1 MLVIP
6 VFDTMIL
13 SEIQINVQ
21 EDILSEHELQNVKEE
36 EVFLI
41 APIKEQKERRA
52 LVKEDF
58 FGVGILAKLSSVFEQ
73 DANTLLG
80 VETGKRVRLED
91 IWVSEDRVDANY
103 IELEDIRDLT
113 EEEEEEYL
121 REFKGYA
128 SELVKSLPAGM
139 LMRGYIRRW
148 KNLEEAATNIGGYLD
163 LDVKERYEVMALDSR
178 KKRFDLIMEGI
189 KRLVGSQAAREE
201 IRHKMSAE
209 EENNYKAMALRKQM
223 KAMEKELSRIEDG
236 VESEEAM
243 FAKRIEEAGMP
254 EEVEKEARRVLK
266 RFAMEGGHG
275 SEYGTLYEY
284 LDFITSVCW
293 KDSDEQ
299 EIDIVKAKEILER
312 DHYGLDKV
320 KKRILEQIAVMSLK
334 KKQTGSILLFVG
346 APGTGKTSMGQSVAN
361 ALGRKFVRIS
371 LGGVRDEAEIRGH
384 RRTYVGAMPG
394 RIMEGIKRSGAKN
407 PVVVLDEIDK
417 LASEYKG
424 DPASAL
430 LEVLDPEQNYTYV
443 DHYMNVP
450 YDLSKVF
457 FLCTANSTDGIPAP
471 LLDRMEVISLSGYT
485 PLEKYQIARKHLLP
499 QAIADNGLTKSQIS
513 ISQGALK
520 KIISD
525 YTREAGVRGLKKQLD
540 KICRDAAVKILEE
553 ETKIKSDQAAAEN
566 EKKAA
571 AENKKEKA
579 EERPETVSVKDGKIK
594 VTIKEKDLFG
604 ILGKKV
610 ASHEK
615 AGKRMNPGVAT
626 GLAWTQVGGE
636 ILYIETVKTKGS
648 GKLHITGQLGDV
660 MKESAEIAYSLVK
673 SKLSGKDIDFDKTDI
688 HIHVPEGAV
697 PKDGPSAGVTLYTA
711 LTSLFLGKPVKKKL
725 AMTGEVS
732 LRGEVLPIGGLPEKL
747 MAAERAGM
755 ETILIPDKNEED
767 LKEIPEEITKKLTII
782 PVHTIEEVRKESLG

>member
-6 VFDTMIL
+6 VYDTMIL
-13 SEIQINVQ
+13 SGIQINVQ
-21 EDILSEHELQNVKEE
+21 EDIFSESELQNVKTEE
-36 EVFLI
+36 KFLI
-41 APIKEQKERRA
+41 APIKEQKERRS
-52 LVKEDF
+52 LVKDDF
-58 FGVGILAKLSSVFEQ
+58 FGIGILAKLNSVFDQ
-73 DANTLLG
+73 DENTFLG
-80 VETGKRVRLED
+80 ISTGKRVRLEE
-91 IWVSEDRVDANY
+91 IYISENRVDADFQ
-103 IELEDIRDLT
+103 ELEDIFDLS
-113 EEEEEEYL
+113 EEDEQMYL
-121 REFKGYA
+121 HDFKGYA
-128 SELVKSLPAGM
+128 GELVKSLPGGVI
-139 LMRGYIRRW
+139 MRGYIRRW

-163 LDVKERYEVMALDSR
+163 LDAKERYNIMASDSR
-178 KKRFDLIMEGI
+178 KERFDLIMEGI
-189 KRLVGSQAAREE
+189 KRLVGSQAARDD
-201 IRHKMSAE
+201 IRKKMSAE
-209 EENNYKAMALRKQM
+209 EENSYKAMALRKQM
-223 KAMEKELSRIEDG
+223 KVMERELSKIEDG
-236 VESEEAM
+236 IESEEEM
-243 FAKRIEEAGMP
+243 FSKRIAEAGMP
-254 EEVEKEARRVLK
+254 EEIEKEAKRVLK

-293 KDSDEQ
+293 KDE
-299 EIDIVKAKEILER
+299 EEKKIDIAEAKHILEK

-320 KKRILEQIAVMSLK
+320 KKRVLEQIAVMSLK

-394 RIMEGIKRSGAKN
+394 RIMEGIKRSGSKN

-430 LEVLDPEQNYTYV
+430 LEVLDPEQNDNYV

-471 LLDRMEVISLSGYT
+471 LLDRMEVIPLSGYT
-485 PLEKYQIARKHLLP
+485 PLEKLEIAKKHLLP
-499 QAIADNGLTKSQIS
+499 QAIEDNGLKKSQIS
-513 ISQGALK
+513 IGQGTLK

-540 KICRDAAVKILEE
+540 KICRYAAVKILEKNSE
-553 ETKIKSDQAAAEN
+553 PVSEEKEAEDKETK
-566 EKKAA
+566 
-571 AENKKEKA
+571 
-579 EERPETVSVKDGKIK
+579 KIK
-594 VTIKEKDLFG
+594 INIKEKDLFD

-610 ASHEK
+610 AIHEK
-615 AGKRMNPGVAT
+615 AGKRLNPGVAT

-636 ILYIETVKTKGS
+636 ILYIETLKTKGS
-648 GKLHITGQLGDV
+648 GKLQITGQLGDV

-673 SKLSGKDIDFDKTDI
+673 SKLSGKGIDFDKTDI

-711 LTSLFLGKPVKKKL
+711 LTSLFLGKPVKNKL

-755 ETILIPDKNEED
+755 ETILIPDKNEDD

-782 PVHTIEEVRKESLG
+782 PVHTIEEVRRESLGG

>member
-6 VFDTMIL
+6 VYDTLIL
-13 SEIQINVQ
+13 SGIQINVQ
-21 EDILSEHELQNVKEE
+21 EDIFSSNELENVKAEE
-36 EVFLI
+36 DFII

-52 LVKEDF
+52 LVSEDF
-58 FGVGILAKLSSVFEQ
+58 YGVGVSARLVSTFSQDGNALLS
-73 DANTLLG
+73 
-80 VETGKRVRLED
+80 VETGKRVHLEE
-91 IWVSEDRVDANY
+91 IWISEERVDAAY
-103 IELEDIRDLT
+103 LEIEDIYDLSD
-113 EEEEEEYL
+113 EEEEEYL
-121 REFKGYA
+121 KEFKAYA
-128 SELVKSLPAGM
+128 TELVKSLPTGM
-139 LMRGYIRRW
+139 IMRAYIRRW
-148 KNLEEAATNIGGYLD
+148 KNMEEAATNVGGYLD
-163 LDVKERYEVMALDSR
+163 LDARERYEVMAIDSR
-178 KKRFDLIMEGI
+178 KKRFELLLEGMR
-189 KRLVGSQAAREE
+189 RLVGSEAAKEE
-201 IRHKMSAE
+201 IRHKMSTE

-223 KAMEKELSRIEDG
+223 KVMERELSKIEDG
-236 VESEEAM
+236 VESEEEM

-254 EEVEKEARRVLK
+254 EEVEKEAKRVLK
-266 RFAMEGGHG
+266 RFGMEGGHG

-293 KDSDEQ
+293 KEP
-299 EIDIVKAKEILER
+299 EETELDIVKARKILEE

-334 KKQTGSILLFVG
+334 KKQNGSILLFVG
-346 APGTGKTSMGQSVAN
+346 APGTGKTSMGQSVAR
-361 ALGRKFVRIS
+361 ALGREYVRIS

-430 LEVLDPEQNYTYV
+430 LEVLDPEQNSNYV

-485 PLEKYQIARKHLLP
+485 PLEKYEIARKHLLP
-499 QAIADNGLTKSQIS
+499 QALEENGIKKSELS
-513 ISQGALK
+513 ITPGALK
-520 KIISD
+520 KIIAD

-540 KICRDAAVKILEE
+540 KICRYAAVKLLEE
-553 ETKIKSDQAAAEN
+553 RAGEAEKQVEGKKTEVLKSA
-566 EKKAA
+566 EKKAD
-571 AENKKEKA
+571 KFKI
-579 EERPETVSVKDGKIK
+579 SV
-594 VTIKEKDLFG
+594 KEKDLFD
-604 ILGKKV
+604 ILGKKT
-610 ASHEK
+610 ANHEK
-615 AGKRMNPGVAT
+615 AAKKLNPGVAT

-636 ILYIETVKTKGS
+636 ILFIETIKTKGS

-673 SKLSGKDIDFDKTDI
+673 SKLSGKEIDFDKTDI

-711 LTSLFLGKPVKKKL
+711 LTSLFLGKPVKKNL

-755 ETILIPDKNEED
+755 KTILIPDKNEED
-767 LKEIPEEITKKLTII
+767 LKEVPKEITEKLTII
-782 PVHTIEEVRKESLG
+782 PVHTIEEVKKESLGEA

>member
-6 VFDTMIL
+6 VYDTMIL
-13 SEIQINVQ
+13 SGIQINIQ
-21 EDILSEHELQNVKEE
+21 EDIFSENELKNVKAEE
-36 EVFLI
+36 EFLI
-41 APIKEQKERRA
+41 APIKEQKERNA
-52 LVKEDF
+52 LVPEDF
-58 FGVGILAKLSSVFEQ
+58 FGIGILVRLNSVFDQ
-73 DANTLLG
+73 DENTLLG
-80 VETGKRVRLED
+80 ISTGKRVRLQE
-91 IWVSEDRVDANY
+91 IYVSAERVDADF
-103 IELEDIRDLT
+103 IELEDIFDLS
-113 EEEEEEYL
+113 EEEEKNYL
-121 REFKGYA
+121 RDFKGYA
-128 SELVKSLPAGM
+128 GELVKSLPAGVI
-139 LMRGYIRRW
+139 MRGYIRRW
-148 KNLEEAATNIGGYLD
+148 KTLEEAATNIGGYLD
-163 LDVKERYEVMALDSR
+163 LDAKERYEIMATNSR
-178 KKRFDLIMEGI
+178 KERCALIMEGI
-189 KRLVGSQAAREE
+189 KRLIGSQAARDD
-201 IRHKMSAE
+201 IRHKMSTE
-209 EENNYKAMALRKQM
+209 EENTYKAMAIRKQM
-223 KAMEKELSRIEDG
+223 KVMERELSKIENG
-236 VESEEAM
+236 VESEEEL
-243 FAKRIEEAGMP
+243 FSKRIETAEMP
-254 EEVEKEARRVLK
+254 EEVEKEAKRVLK

-293 KDSDEQ
+293 KDETESEF
-299 EIDIVKAKEILER
+299 DIIKAKEILEKE
-312 DHYGLDKV
+312 HYGLDKV

-394 RIMEGIKRSGAKN
+394 RIMEGIKRAGSKN

-430 LEVLDPEQNYTYV
+430 LEVLDPEQNHHYV

-457 FLCTANSTDGIPAP
+457 FLCTANSTDGIPTP

-485 PLEKYQIARKHLLP
+485 PLEKLEIAKRHLLP
-499 QAIADNGLTKSQIS
+499 QAIEDNGLKKSQIT
-513 ISQGALK
+513 IAQGAMK

-540 KICRDAAVKILEE
+540 KICRYAAVKLLEE
-553 ETKIKSDQAAAEN
+553 QTKQKTEDGMP
-566 EKKAA
+566 EKFK
-571 AENKKEKA
+571 
-579 EERPETVSVKDGKIK
+579 VSV
-594 VTIKEKDLFG
+594 KEKDLFD
-604 ILGKKV
+604 ILGKKI

-615 AGKRMNPGVAT
+615 AGKKLNPGVAT

-648 GKLHITGQLGDV
+648 GKLQITGQLGDV

-673 SKLSGKDIDFDKTDI
+673 SKLSGKGIDFDKTDI

-711 LTSLFLGKPVKKKL
+711 LTSLFLGKPVKNKL

-767 LKEIPEEITKKLTII
+767 LREIPEEITKKLTII

>member
-6 VFDTMIL
+6 VYDTMIL
-13 SEIQINVQ
+13 SGIQINVQ
-21 EDILSEHELQNVKEE
+21 EDIFSESELANVKAEE
-36 EVFLI
+36 HFLI

-52 LVKEDF
+52 LVREDF
-58 FGVGILAKLSSVFEQ
+58 FGIGILARLNSVFDQ
-73 DANTLLG
+73 DENTLLAIST
-80 VETGKRVRLED
+80 EKRVRMEE
-91 IWVSEDRVDANY
+91 IYVSEQRVDADF
-103 IELEDIRDLT
+103 IELEDIFDLSK
-113 EEEEEEYL
+113 EEEEDYL
-121 REFKGYA
+121 RDFKGYA
-128 SELVKSLPAGM
+128 GELVKSLPAGM
-139 LMRGYIRRW
+139 IMRGYIRRW

-163 LDVKERYEVMALDSR
+163 LDAKERYEIMAADSR
-178 KKRFDLIMEGI
+178 KERFDLIMEGI
-189 KRLVGSQAAREE
+189 KRLVGSQAARDE

-223 KAMEKELSRIEDG
+223 KVMERELSKIEDG
-236 VESEEAM
+236 VESEEEM

-254 EEVEKEARRVLK
+254 EEVEKEAKRVLK

-293 KDSDEQ
+293 KDEAER
-299 EIDIVKAKEILER
+299 EIDIIKAREILEN

-394 RIMEGIKRSGAKN
+394 RIMEGIKRAGSKN

-430 LEVLDPEQNYTYV
+430 LEVLDPEQNDNYV

-485 PLEKYQIARKHLLP
+485 PLEKLEIAKRHLLP
-499 QAIADNGLTKSQIS
+499 QAITDNGLKKTQIS
-513 ISQGALK
+513 LSQGALK

-540 KICRDAAVKILEE
+540 KICRYAAVKILEQKTE
-553 ETKIKSDQAAAEN
+553 EDMGEDFESKIKI
-566 EKKAA
+566 
-571 AENKKEKA
+571 
-579 EERPETVSVKDGKIK
+579 SV
-594 VTIKEKDLFG
+594 KEKDLFD

-610 ASHEK
+610 ANHEK
-615 AGKRMNPGVAT
+615 AGKRLNPGVAT

-648 GKLHITGQLGDV
+648 GKLQITGQLGDV

-673 SKLSGKDIDFDKTDI
+673 SKLSGKGIDFDKTDI

-711 LTSLFLGKPVKKKL
+711 LTSLFLGKPVKNKL

-782 PVHTIEEVRKESLG
+782 PVHTIEEVRRESLGG